1 MNPYSDLK
9 ALVVEVRGTE
19 SDAMKHVAAVSAKIR
34 DKKDRI
40 EKARAA
46 AATAKG
52 KK

>member
-9 ALVVEVRGTE
+9 ALVEEVRGGD
-19 SDAMKHVAAVSAKIR
+19 SDVMKRIAATAAKIR

-46 AATAKG
+46 AALAKG